1 MLMDQYAQNLTQAI
15 SNIAAKERDNI
26 LAAAALV
33 KRTIANDGLIYVFG
47 CGHSGILSE
56 ESFYRAGGLACVSPM
71 FYEPL
76 MLHESASLSSRLEK
90 QTGLA
95 PKVLEHY
102 DITPKDLV
110 FCVSTSGV
118 NAVPVEV
125 TAALREKGVDVV
137 AITSSSYASQAV
149 KNPVGKHLYEVASL
163 WIDSQAPHGDA
174 CLRPVGLPVAM
185 TPMSTVCAAY
195 IINSVLAEGT
205 QLALDAGLKV
215 PVYLSGNIPGGA
227 EANQALIDR
236 YKPRIRH
243 L

>member
-1 MLMDQYAQNLTQAI
+1 MLMDQYAQHLTQAFT
-15 SNIAAKERDNI
+15 NI
-26 LAAAALV
+26 LSTQRENMMQAAQLV

-56 ESFYRAGGLACVSPM
+56 ESFYRAGGLACVSPV

-95 PKVLEHY
+95 PKALENY
-102 DITPKDLV
+102 EITPKDML
-110 FCVSTSGV
+110 FCISTSGV
-118 NAVPVEV
+118 NAVPVEFASAV
-125 TAALREKGVDVV
+125 REKGVDVV
-137 AITSSSYASQAV
+137 AITSSAYASQTV
-149 KNPVGKHLYEVASL
+149 KNPMGKHLYEVASL
-163 WIDSQAPHGDA
+163 WIDNQAPHGDA
-174 CLRPVGLPVAM
+174 CLQPVGLPVSM
-185 TPMSTVCAAY
+185 TPMSTICAAF
-195 IINSVLAEGT
+195 ILNSVLAEGT

-227 EANQALIDR
+227 EANQALIDH